1 MKKLLF
7 GLIATVMLS
16 VSSFG
21 QDASKIVADLNWQI
35 IVKNNVKLLDLIINS
50 NVDIRDKKLVL
61 SDAFYDK
68 IGLNKLDALK
78 LLDQSKLAS
87 KKLNSTY
94 FSNVE
99 ACSNCAFDTD
109 AKWELFASKI
119 ELFRKDRLAYQS
131 FLDTIGYSSINSKI
145 NCNNWRMYLC
155 GGGCVLT
162 CEVPPVFAG
171 CLMMCAASFC

>member
-1 MKKLLF
+1 MHSPFVYDLYMQLVRNPNPFGDFEELKKLRKQLGVNSEMIAVTDF
-7 GLIATVMLS
+7 GA
-16 VSSFG
+16 G
-21 QDASKIVADLNWQI
+21 
-35 IVKNNVKLLDLIINS
+35 
-50 NVDIRDKKLVL
+50 
-61 SDAFYDK
+61 
-68 IGLNKLDALK
+68 
-78 LLDQSKLAS
+78 S